1 MEITRANIEEQAMVW
16 SNKKYEERR
25 ELDLRKWRIGEY
37 SGSTINKWEP
47 ERKGG
52 STRSLSRI
60 GDWGSNR

>member
-37 SGSTINKWEP
+37 SGSQREKE
-47 ERKGG
+47 EVQ
-52 STRSLSRI
+52 
-60 GDWGSNR
+60 DH